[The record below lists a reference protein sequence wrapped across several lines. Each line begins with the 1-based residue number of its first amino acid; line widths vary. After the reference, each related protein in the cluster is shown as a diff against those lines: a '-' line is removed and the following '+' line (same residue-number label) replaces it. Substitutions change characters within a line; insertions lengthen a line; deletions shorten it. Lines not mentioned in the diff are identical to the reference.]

1 MTGEAAAIDY
11 GDEIALLPRRK
22 AVIARWLVSGV
33 VLLAIP
39 LLAGDYLV
47 TQLNF
52 VLIYAIAGLGLQLL
66 MGYTGQLSLAHA
78 AFLAIGAYGCA
89 YLEQHGITF
98 ALAALLA
105 IVITTAVGVV
115 AARPALRVSGN
126 SLMVATIAVSFII
139 QEIATRWTAVTG
151 GNSGMSI
158 PPIQVLGVALLEPR
172 QLYYLYLPLLL
183 AGLWIAANALRSP
196 LGRAM
201 MAVRDSEVAARSIGV
216 DVARTKTIAFGL
228 SAAYGGLAGAL
239 YAHQITYISPEQ
251 FGLDLSLELTIM
263 LMVGGVAS
271 LPGVVLGA
279 IFTVMLPEAL
289 GFVFQLFGAGGS
301 GPTGVRPI
309 IEGGALILIMLFEPF
324 GIYGIWLRLRGR
336 LSRGPVSDLAARE

>member
-1 MTGEAAAIDY
+1 MTDAALAY
-11 GDEIALLPRRK
+11 RDELALLPRRGG
-22 AVIARWLVSGV
+22 AIARWLVAGAALL
-33 VLLAIP
+33 VLP
-39 LLAGDYLV
+39 LFAGDYLV

-52 VLIYAIAGLGLQLL
+52 VLIYAIAGIGLQLL
-66 MGYTGQLSLAHA
+66 MGYTGQISLAHA
-78 AFLAIGAYGCA
+78 AFLAIGAYACGYA
-89 YLEQHGITF
+89 ELHGVTF
-98 ALAALLA
+98 ALAALIA
-105 IVITTAVGVV
+105 IVVATAIGVV

-151 GNSGMSI
+151 GNGGMSLS
-158 PPIQVLGVALLEPR
+158 PIRAFGMLLLEPL

-183 AGLWIAANALRSP
+183 VGLWIAANALRSP

-216 DVARTKTIAFGL
+216 DIARTKTIAFGL

-263 LMVGGVAS
+263 LMVGGVGS
-271 LPGVVLGA
+271 LPGVILGA

-289 GFVFQLFGAGGS
+289 GFVFQLFGSSGS

-309 IEGGALILIMLFEPF
+309 VEGGILILIMLFEPF
-324 GIYGIWLRLRGR
+324 GIYGIWQRLRRR
-336 LSRGPVSDLAARE
+336 LTR